1 MEGQKQSQ
9 MISAAIMKYKLG
21 LSQSEIAS
29 RMNVS
34 PMTVSRLLDSA
45 LEQGIISISI
55 KTSTNENHELEG
67 LLRNIYSLKDA
78 LVITPQVFEDVSV
91 TLANSAAKY
100 IDLVLTD
107 SDTLGIA
114 AGRTLS
120 NILPLITLP
129 FVTQKEKFKVI
140 QLQGGLFS
148 TSYSNP
154 VMTLTYFVNRFNA
167 FGFMLQQPMYA
178 PDMEV
183 KRLIETKYMNSFE
196 KEWKECTAIITGVGA
211 FGNEIGRDNST
222 LLNKDDYQELL
233 EKNAV
238 GDLFGRWFDKNGNY
252 LDCSLNKRV
261 ISIPPEISDKVPLR
275 ILISQGDKKIDAI
288 RGALVKKR
296 VNVLITD
303 EATARKLI

>member
-9 MISAAIMKYKLG
+9 MISVAIMKYKLG

-45 LEQGIISISI
+45 LEQGIINISI
-55 KTSTNENHELEG
+55 KTSTNENHELEAF
-67 LLRNIYSLKDA
+67 LRNIYGLKDA
-78 LVITPQVFEDVSV
+78 MVITPQVFEDISV
-91 TLANSAAKY
+91 TLANAAAKY

-107 SDTLGIA
+107 NDTLGIA

-120 NILPLITLP
+120 NVLPLINLP
-129 FVTQKEKFKVI
+129 FVTRKEDFKVI

-167 FGFMLQQPMYA
+167 SGYMLQQPMYA

-183 KRLIETKYMNSFE
+183 KKLVDSTYMESY
-196 KEWKECTAIITGVGA
+196 KAEWKKCSAIITGVGA
-211 FGNEIGRDNST
+211 FGKDICQDGN
-222 LLNKDDYQELL
+222 LLNNNDYKELL
-233 EKNAV
+233 DLGAI

-261 ISIPPEISDKVPLR
+261 ISIPPEISEKVPLR
-275 ILISQGDKKIDAI
+275 IMISQGEKKVAAI
-288 RGALVKKR
+288 KGALTKKR
-296 VNVLITD
+296 INVLITD